1 MADIPLGYMQSQ
13 RFKASDLLVN
23 GSGWLRAESDSPITG
38 MEFFG
43 TVDGKAMAAVAT
55 GALSATSGVF
65 PLIHSGE
72 EGALSCTG

>member
-1 MADIPLGYMQSQ
+1 M
-13 RFKASDLLVN
+13 
-23 GSGWLRAESDSPITG
+23 RAESDSPITG